1 MATPLSALGV
11 SEEPT
16 NEMKWGDVST
26 GGRNGREDSGTAIS
40 GLLDSFTWKAAKRK
54 QAVGPGGALH
64 TQTKAMARI

>member
-1 MATPLSALGV
+1 MVTPLSALGV

-16 NEMKWGDVST
+16 DEMKWGDVST

-40 GLLDSFTWKAAKRK
+40 GLDSFTWKAAKRK
-54 QAVGPGGALH
+54 QAVGSGGALH